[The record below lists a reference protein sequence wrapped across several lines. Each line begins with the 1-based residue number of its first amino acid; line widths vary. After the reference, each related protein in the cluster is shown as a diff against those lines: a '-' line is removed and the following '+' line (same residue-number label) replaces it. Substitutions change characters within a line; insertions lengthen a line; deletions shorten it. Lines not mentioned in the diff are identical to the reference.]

1 MSIASSFHL
10 HRHPAALPTPRE
22 GSLRSVPPAG
32 SAPPA
37 LDQAVEPDEAP
48 TAPTVRIG
56 AASLGPAALYLFIW
70 MLVLLGVEVLVFWGG
85 YSALERLGV
94 LESVS
99 RAVATV
105 LGDPVPA
112 SGVLPALEFSALLP
126 WAVLGGA
133 ALALLWLIGSLAVV
147 LVHNCIC
154 AITGGPRVRVK

>member
-1 MSIASSFHL
+1 MLA
-10 HRHPAALPTPRE
+10 
-22 GSLRSVPPAG
+22 
-32 SAPPA
+32 
-37 LDQAVEPDEAP
+37 
-48 TAPTVRIG
+48 
-56 AASLGPAALYLFIW
+56 GPAALYLFVW

-126 WAVLGGA
+126 WAVLAGA
-133 ALALLWLIGSLAVV
+133 AVALLWLIGSLAVV

-154 AITGGPRVRVK
+154 AITGGPRVHIT